1 MTRTAY
7 ISRQKTTGAHYTP
20 LALGRFVARRILSN
34 LNAGHPEKLRVLD
47 PACGAGA
54 LLEAFESAA
63 RDDGRASCEYVGVEA
78 DMNALEAARLQLSGI
93 AADRLALVQGNF
105 LEMAGPN
112 HGLTDLWGPARQTAD
127 LTESFDVVIANPPYV
142 RTQVL
147 GTAESRRLAERFNLS
162 GRVDLYQAFLVAATT
177 SLRLGGIMGIIVS
190 NRFLTTVTGASVRR
204 YLANHYELCEVI
216 DLGDTKLFEAAVLP
230 AIIVGR
236 RKKSSQS
243 CVSQSPTR
251 FMRVYSAPAASVES
265 DAPVQSGGIYDVL
278 ERGKNGVYR
287 VPEGVYRV
295 STGTLDTARDTGRVW
310 SLTTPHEAQWVRH
323 VRSQAAGC
331 FEDLAQIRVGIKTTA
346 DSVFIRSDWQGLP
359 EAERPESSLLLPLLS
374 HEDARRWARKAGE
387 LPATRVLYP
396 HEMRNGKR
404 TAIDL
409 ARFPGARHYLESHK
423 ARLRDRRYVAE
434 SGRKWYEIWVPQDPS
449 AWAGPKVVFPDIS
462 PDPCFFLDMS
472 GSIVNGNCY
481 WMTLRPGVPD
491 EILYLLLGLANSRL
505 MTRFHDLAF
514 GNKLYAGRRR
524 YITQY
529 VGKYPYPDPST
540 GPAHELAATVKE
552 IVEFRGRQSTGAPLS
567 HIESRIERL
576 SQECFG
582 LEPDR
587 EDLAP

>member
-1 MTRTAY
+1 
-7 ISRQKTTGAHYTP
+7 

-34 LNAGHPEKLRVLD
+34 LGAEHPQKLRVLD

-63 RDDGRASCEYVGVEA
+63 QDEGRTTCEYTGVEA
-78 DMNALEAARLQLSGI
+78 DQGALESARLRLSGT

-105 LEMAGPN
+105 LEMASPN
-112 HGLTDLWGPARQTAD
+112 HGLPDLWGPTQQTVD

-147 GTAESRRLAERFNLS
+147 GAAQSRRLAERFNLS

-177 SLRLGGIMGIIVS
+177 SLRLGGVMGIIIS

-204 YLANHYELCEVI
+204 YLADHYEVCEVI

-230 AIIVGR
+230 AVIVGR
-236 RKKSSQS
+236 RKKASEAR
-243 CVSQSPTR
+243 VSQSTTR
-251 FMRVYSAPAASVES
+251 FMRVYSASAAAGQA
-265 DAPVQSGGIYDVL
+265 DAPAQSRGIYDIL
-278 ERGKNGVYR
+278 EQGKNGVFR
-287 VPEGVYRV
+287 VAGGIYRV
-295 STGTLDTARDTGRVW
+295 STGTVDTTRDTGRVW
-310 SLTTPHEAQWVRH
+310 ALTTPHEAQWVRH
-323 VRSQAAGC
+323 VQSQAAGC
-331 FEDLAQIRVGIKTTA
+331 FEDIAQIRVGIKTTA
-346 DSVFIRSDWQGLP
+346 DSVFIRSDWEQLP
-359 EAERPESSLLLPLLS
+359 EAKQPESSLLLPLLS

-387 LPATRVLYP
+387 FPAMRVLYP
-396 HEMRNGKR
+396 HEMRDGRR

-409 ARFPGARHYLESHK
+409 ARFPGARRYLESHQ

-462 PDPCFFLDMS
+462 PAPCFFLDTS

-481 WMTLRPGVPD
+481 WVTLRPGVSD
-491 EILYLLLGLANSRL
+491 ELLYLLLGLANSRL

-524 YITQY
+524 HITQY
-529 VGKYPYPDPST
+529 VGKYPYPDPAT
-540 GPAHELAATVKE
+540 RLARELMGAVKE
-552 IVEFRGRQSTGAPLS
+552 LVASCEHGIADTQLTHL
-567 HIESRIERL
+567 ESRIECL
-576 SQECFG
+576 AEKCFG
-582 LEPDR
+582 LRPE
-587 EDLAP
+587 

>member
-1 MTRTAY
+1 MTRTAN
-7 ISRQKTTGAHYTP
+7 ISRQKATGAHYTP
-20 LALGRFVARRILSN
+20 LALGQFVARRILSN
-34 LNAGHPEKLRVLD
+34 LNVERPEKLRVLD

-54 LLEAFESAA
+54 LLEAFESVA
-63 RDDGRASCEYVGVEA
+63 RDEGRTSCEYVGVEA
-78 DMNALEAARLQLSGI
+78 DMNTLEAARLRLSGI

-112 HGLTDLWGPARQTAD
+112 QGLTDLWGPTRQTVD

-147 GTAESRRLAERFNLS
+147 GAAEARRLAEQFNLS

-230 AIIVGR
+230 AVIIG
-236 RKKSSQS
+236 RKKKPSQS
-243 CVSQSPTR
+243 RASQAATR

-265 DAPVQSGGIYDVL
+265 DAPAQSSGIYDVL
-278 ERGKNGVYR
+278 EQGKNGVYR
-287 VPEGVYRV
+287 VPEGIYRV
-295 STGTLDTARDTGRVW
+295 STGTLDTTRNTGRVW
-310 SLTTPHEAQWVRH
+310 SLTTPDEAQWVRH
-323 VRSQAAGC
+323 VRSRAAGC
-331 FEDLAQIRVGIKTTA
+331 FEDIAQVRVGIKTTA
-346 DSVFIRSDWQGLP
+346 DSVFIRSDWEGMP
-359 EAERPESSLLLPLLS
+359 EAKRPESSLLLPLLS

-387 LPATRVLYP
+387 LPAARVLYP
-396 HEMRNGKR
+396 HEMRDGKR

-409 ARFPGARHYLESHK
+409 VRFPGARHYLESHQ

-462 PDPCFFLDMS
+462 PEPCFFLDTS

-481 WMTLRPGVPD
+481 WMTLRPGVSD
-491 EILYLLLGLANSRL
+491 ELLYLLLGLANSRL

-529 VGKYPYPDPST
+529 VGKYPYPDPSAR
-540 GPAHELAATVKE
+540 PARELAATVKE
-552 IVEFRGRQSTGAPLS
+552 LVESCERGPSDTALS

-576 SQECFG
+576 SQECFD
-582 LEPDR
+582 LEPD
-587 EDLAP
+587 

>member
-1 MTRTAY
+1 MTRTAN
-7 ISRQKTTGAHYTP
+7 ISRQKATGAHYTP

-34 LNAGHPEKLRVLD
+34 LSVERPEKLRVLD

-63 RDDGRASCEYVGVEA
+63 RDEGRTSCEYVGVEA
-78 DMNALEAARLQLSGI
+78 DMNTLEAARLRLSGI

-105 LEMAGPN
+105 LEMAGPRQ
-112 HGLTDLWGPARQTAD
+112 GLTDLWGPTQQTVD

-147 GTAESRRLAERFNLS
+147 GAAEARRLAEQFNLS

-204 YLANHYELCEVI
+204 FLANHYELCEVI

-230 AIIVGR
+230 AVIIGR
-236 RKKSSQS
+236 RKKPSQS
-243 CVSQSPTR
+243 RVSQAATR
-251 FMRVYSAPAASVES
+251 FMRVYSAPAASEES
-265 DAPVQSGGIYDVL
+265 DAPAQSGGIYDVL
-278 ERGKNGVYR
+278 EQGKNGVYR
-287 VPEGVYRV
+287 VPEGIYRV
-295 STGTLDTARDTGRVW
+295 STGTLDTARNTGRVW
-310 SLTTPHEAQWVRH
+310 SLTTPHEAQWVRQ
-323 VRSQAAGC
+323 VRSRAAGC
-331 FEDLAQIRVGIKTTA
+331 FEDIAQVRVGIKTTA
-346 DSVFIRSDWQGLP
+346 DSVFIRSDWEGLP
-359 EAERPESSLLLPLLS
+359 EAKRPESSLLLPLLS

-387 LPATRVLYP
+387 IPAARVLYP
-396 HEMRNGKR
+396 HEIRDGRR

-409 ARFPGARHYLESHK
+409 AHFPGARHYLESHQ
-423 ARLRDRRYVAE
+423 ARLRDRRYVTE

-449 AWAGPKVVFPDIS
+449 AWAGPKVVFADIS
-462 PDPCFFLDMS
+462 PEPCFFLDMS

-481 WMTLRPGVPD
+481 WMTLRPGVSD
-491 EILYLLLGLANSRL
+491 ELLYLLLGLANSRL

-529 VGKYPYPDPST
+529 VGKYPYPDPSAR
-540 GPAHELAATVKE
+540 PARELAATVKE
-552 IVEFRGRQSTGAPLS
+552 LVESCEHGPSDTALS

-582 LEPDR
+582 LEPD
-587 EDLAP
+587 